1 MSQYLK
7 KLFQSVLVRKSNL
20 KFCTKRSD
28 TKSSDICHCDF
39 KCEEGNQL
47 SWINKTQPE
56 PMMEVFLVLSV
67 RHLHDGQHHLFTDS
81 KISGFKKSRR
91 KELIFGDNEIVGMLK
106 FSSLAEKQ
114 KH

>member
-1 MSQYLK
+1 
-7 KLFQSVLVRKSNL
+7 
-20 KFCTKRSD
+20 
-28 TKSSDICHCDF
+28 
-39 KCEEGNQL
+39 
-47 SWINKTQPE
+47 
-56 PMMEVFLVLSV
+56 MMEVFLVLSV

-114 KH
+114 KHWLQEILIVMLYEIKSLAATEVPFSDEW